1 MHSVY
6 NETES
11 AAYLGLKNWEIIP
24 SEIKTLTLLQ
34 VLNKELSAENLIIA
48 HADYAK
54 PISKKVLK
62 SLCISVLKITYII
75 EISLSIVFAF
85 IFVFLGFS

>member
-34 VLNKELSAENLIIA
+34 ILNKELSVEA
-48 HADYAK
+48 
-54 PISKKVLK
+54 
-62 SLCISVLKITYII
+62 
-75 EISLSIVFAF
+75 
-85 IFVFLGFS
+85 